1 MKILMLDVETYPN
14 KVYSWG
20 LFNQNIGLNQI
31 VEPGST
37 ACWAARWHGAPEGE
51 FFFGAEWDDN
61 DFIGDMWDLLD
72 EADAVIHY
80 NGTKFDMPTLN
91 WAFIKQGG
99 TPPSPYK
106 EIDLLRT
113 VRQKFRPASK
123 KLDFV
128 SQELGIGAKIQHRGM
143 DLWHGCMEGDKE
155 CHKEMRDY
163 NIQDVFLLE
172 ELYEKLLPWIGNH
185 PNTQVYTGERD
196 TCPKCNSGSIQYRGF
211 AYTNA
216 GKSKKY
222 RCNDCG
228 SWSKSSKAEQF
239 KSNLRGGN
247 I

>member
-1 MKILMLDVETYPN
+1 MLDIETYPN

-37 ACWAARWHGAPEGE
+37 ACWAARWYGSPVGK
-51 FFFGAEWDDN
+51 FFFGAEWEDK
-61 DFIGDMWDLLD
+61 DFIGKMWDLLD

-91 WAFIKQGG
+91 WEVIKQGG

-128 SQELGIGAKIQHRGM
+128 SQELNIGSKIQHRGM
-143 DLWHGCMEGDKE
+143 DLWHGCMQGDKE

-172 ELYEKLLPWIGNH
+172 ELYEKLLPWIGVGH
-185 PNTQVYTGERD
+185 PNRQLYSGERD
-196 TCPKCNSGSIQYRGF
+196 TCPKCGGKHIEYRGY
-211 AYTNA
+211 AYTGA
-216 GKSKKY
+216 SKY
-222 RCNDCG
+222 RRFRCNGCG
-228 SWSKSSKAEQF
+228 SWGKSPKAVGS
-239 KSNLRGGN
+239 SNLRVGN
-247 I
+247 